1 MRTLLDEPFSGLD
14 ITYEQQIATVTVTDR
29 NITLLVQLSVSDAG
43 GVGGEYT
50 INLTIDDFLVVPSRK
65 VFVEPGNLMLLFQ
78 SRDLMLHR
86 NGILVLSVKG
96 LAGDSDVSG
105 RVLVLETSP
114 VTTQEVTTAIDGS
127 TDRLISSVSDAV
139 AQLTINVSEK
149 ETVLGVCPTPVS
161 NTHPNVIPQQTVAAP
176 RPSPSGIVRMPK
188 FER

>member
-1 MRTLLDEPFSGLD
+1 MRTLLDEPYSGLD
-14 ITYEQQIATVTVTDR
+14 ITTEQQIATVTVTDR
-29 NITLLVQLSVSDAG
+29 NISLLIQLSVGDVSGA
-43 GVGGEYT
+43 GGEYT
-50 INLTIDDFLVVPSRK
+50 VNLTIDDYLVVPSRK
-65 VFVEPGNLMLLFQ
+65 VFVEPGSTKLLFQ

-105 RVLVLETSP
+105 RVLILETSP

-127 TDRLISSVSDAV
+127 VDRLISSVSDAV
-139 AQLTINVSEK
+139 AQMTINVSEK

-161 NTHPNVIPQQTVAAP
+161 KTQPNVIPQQTVALP
-176 RPSPSGIVRMPK
+176 KPSQSGIVRMPK